1 MLRKALRSV
10 PQTKPAWTAIVS
22 QAACLGVQGQLR
34 HQRRGDRRCRKPQR
48 HAEELAEGNQP
59 EHAPGLSHPW

>member
-22 QAACLGVQGQLR
+22 QAACSAFRASSDTNVGVTAV
-34 HQRRGDRRCRKPQR
+34 
-48 HAEELAEGNQP
+48 AENHSVMPKNSPRAISPSMRQ
-59 EHAPGLSHPW
+59 A